1 MGSCGL
7 KAFTEGGIFNITY
20 LVIRLTLHRIFIPY
34 NFLDKYIIMHC
45 SLLFS
50 SDICNEL

>member
-1 MGSCGL
+1 MGSFGL
-7 KAFTEGGIFNITY
+7 KACTEGGIFNITY
-20 LVIRLTLHRIFIPY
+20 LVIRLILHIICIPY
-34 NFLDKYIIMHC
+34 LFLDKYIIMHC